1 MLLCIRKGVEGV
13 GREVQALMPTL
24 GRFVVVAMVVVVV
37 MMMVVVVVVVVM
49 VAMRCLGRRGYSL
62 HV

>member
-13 GREVQALMPTL
+13 GREVQALMPSL
-24 GRFVVVAMVVVVV
+24 GRFVLVAMV
-37 MMMVVVVVVVVM
+37 VVVVVVVVM